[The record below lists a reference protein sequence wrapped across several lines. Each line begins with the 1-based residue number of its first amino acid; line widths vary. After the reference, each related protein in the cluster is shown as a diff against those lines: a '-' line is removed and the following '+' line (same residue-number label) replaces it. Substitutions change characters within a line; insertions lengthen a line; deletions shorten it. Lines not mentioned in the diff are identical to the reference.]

1 MSYAWPGNVRE
12 MKSAIEWAV
21 FSAAGP
27 RIDVVDLP
35 PDVRGDAE
43 GEGLHPEGAGGYS
56 PSAILVGKTMAEI
69 EKEAILTALQA
80 SGGNRRKAAE
90 RLDIGLRTLQ
100 RKLKEY
106 RGESGGEEGEDD
118 AEDDGSEA

>member
-1 MSYAWPGNVRE
+1 
-12 MKSAIEWAV
+12 MKSAIEWSV
-21 FSAAGP
+21 FSASGP
-27 RIDVVDLP
+27 RIDVADLP
-35 PDVRGDAE
+35 PDVRAGHEDDVPR
-43 GEGLHPEGAGGYS
+43 PEGAGA
-56 PSAILVGKTMAEI
+56 PSSAAVLVGKTMAEI

-106 RGESGGEEGEDD
+106 RGETGGDEGDD
-118 AEDDGSEA
+118 EAEDEGPEA

>member
-1 MSYAWPGNVRE
+1 MARGLAPE
-12 MKSAIEWAV
+12 SA
-21 FSAAGP
+21 
-27 RIDVVDLP
+27 
-35 PDVRGDAE
+35 
-43 GEGLHPEGAGGYS
+43 GYVP
-56 PSAILVGKTMAEI
+56 PSAILIGKTMAEI

-106 RGESGGEEGEDD
+106 RGGVGGDDGEDEGEDD
-118 AEDDGSEA
+118 GPES

>member
-1 MSYAWPGNVRE
+1 

-35 PDVRGDAE
+35 PDVKGDAE
-43 GEGLHPEGAGGYS
+43 GSADGEGAQPERSGYVP
-56 PSAILVGKTMAEI
+56 PSAILIGKTMAEI

-106 RGESGGEEGEDD
+106 RGGVGGDDGEDES
-118 AEDDGSEA
+118 EDDGPES